1 MSIVGIFGQ
10 WRQWGSWLVWL
21 LPAHAALTADL
32 NLPREGWATWQVATV
47 ADAPDWC
54 CFDRDGDRPSRN
66 CELDGRNH
74 GYGSR
79 SEDAPVASMQIYAR
93 FKGGSPDRIRAYGP
107 NCPVSAKTAIAD
119 LGEVDADRSA
129 QWLAAQITPRSD
141 RSGDALAAL
150 AAHAGT
156 TAQTELVRVAKANP
170 ARENRKDAIFW
181 LGQLRGEPGVAAI
194 EPLLASDPDVAIRE
208 HAAFSI
214 SQSQSS
220 RRGELL
226 IHQAQTDA
234 SPRVRSQAWFWLA
247 QIGDARAEDAIRAAL
262 KSETSREVRH
272 QAIFALSQLPDERG
286 IQALIALLEDRGLKL
301 DERKQA
307 LFWLGQSDSEVAQ
320 RYLAK
325 VLGA

>member
-10 WRQWGSWLVWL
+10 WRQWGLWLVWL
-21 LPAHAALTADL
+21 LPAHAALAADL
-32 NLPREGWATWQVATV
+32 NLPRDGWATWQVATV

-170 ARENRKDAIFW
+170 ARAVAFQ
-181 LGQLRGEPGVAAI
+181 GAPGCNGHRAAL
-194 EPLLASDPDVAIRE
+194 EYAPGCLPLPC
-208 HAAFSI
+208 FS
-214 SQSQSS
+214 
-220 RRGELL
+220 
-226 IHQAQTDA
+226 
-234 SPRVRSQAWFWLA
+234 F
-247 QIGDARAEDAIRAAL
+247 EDAIEAVREGRAD
-262 KSETSREVRH
+262 R
-272 QAIFALSQLPDERG
+272 AIIPIEMISAAPTTIGGLLWRFAS
-286 IQALIALLEDRGLKL
+286 
-301 DERKQA
+301 
-307 LFWLGQSDSEVAQ
+307 
-320 RYLAK
+320 
-325 VLGA
+325 